1 MEVRLS
7 VKMEHPS
14 RMLEKSFSLTRIS
27 YTQYASIILKVV
39 CVQKR
44 NSALLR
50 PSCTHTRS
58 QPAPSH
64 VTGSCS
70 QIVFRIQ
77 TSSRRSMTSTAPHL
91 PAEEDTSQLFL
102 FSSWK
107 TCAAV
112 AAETELNPD
121 DVLTYA
127 RSLARA
133 CLLDF
138 ARPPRIR
145 DLVADVLVP
154 TTRRRSRRLA

>member
-1 MEVRLS
+1 M
-7 VKMEHPS
+7 
-14 RMLEKSFSLTRIS
+14 
-27 YTQYASIILKVV
+27 
-39 CVQKR
+39 
-44 NSALLR
+44 
-50 PSCTHTRS
+50 
-58 QPAPSH
+58 
-64 VTGSCS
+64 
-70 QIVFRIQ
+70 
-77 TSSRRSMTSTAPHL
+77 
-91 PAEEDTSQLFL
+91 
-102 FSSWK
+102 
-107 TCAAV
+107 